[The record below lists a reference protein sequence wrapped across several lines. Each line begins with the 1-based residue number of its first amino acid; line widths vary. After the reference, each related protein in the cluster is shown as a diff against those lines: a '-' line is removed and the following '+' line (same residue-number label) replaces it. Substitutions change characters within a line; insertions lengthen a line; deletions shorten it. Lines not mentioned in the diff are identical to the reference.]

1 MAFRC
6 NSPHLSF
13 FFLAYLIYNFEMIVL
28 VSHIHL
34 SLSLFVKRVMDT
46 NIQEVKH
53 MIDVDITS

>member
-1 MAFRC
+1 
-6 NSPHLSF
+6 
-13 FFLAYLIYNFEMIVL
+13 MIVL